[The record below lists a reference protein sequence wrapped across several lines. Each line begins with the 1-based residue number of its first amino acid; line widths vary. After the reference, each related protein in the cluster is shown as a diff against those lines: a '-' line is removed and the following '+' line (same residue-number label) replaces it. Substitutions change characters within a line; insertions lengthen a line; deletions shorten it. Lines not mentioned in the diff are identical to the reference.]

1 MIKTA
6 AFISTFAALVLA
18 AHASDGK
25 KPKSSNKNPQN
36 YASASWTAKYGDD
49 GRQLDFEEYPRSR
62 KNKHIAIFYCMW
74 HGAHGYDD
82 GSGYTPN
89 ETTPPKPTD
98 VNTPYDITKILEKN
112 PDNPQFGPWHVFHH
126 WGEPYL
132 GYYVANDKWVFKKHA
147 QMLTDIG
154 VDTLV
159 IDATNGFHYIPN
171 VKVLCEAF
179 MEVRKNK
186 GKTPQIVFLLNS
198 GADRVFRELCEQFYM
213 AYPEFEELWF
223 KWEGKPLILVPEG
236 MDYGPMIENF
246 TVRNS
251 WFASGGDWFKD
262 GKNKWPW
269 GDYFPQNAGWSDN
282 SKSEACALMPATH
295 PTTGIGRSY
304 RGGPHSYQIS
314 SPEESKEG
322 IYFHMQMQRALELDP
337 DIVIVTGWNEFI
349 MQRYEPNP
357 NGDVFLGRPTK
368 PGDSIFVDGYT
379 HEYSRDIEP
388 VRGGIGDVY
397 YYYLADF
404 IRRYKGVKPIT
415 PTKVRHEIKVDG
427 EFADWQS
434 VRNIYRDDKGDTEHR
449 DHYGYGYS
457 LGRLVNKTGRNDIV
471 QTRITTDGENLYFYV
486 KTDEDITPSTD
497 DSWMRLFIST
507 DSRKS
512 GWEGF
517 SYAINTGKKSDG
529 KTMLQKS
536 DGGWNWQD
544 VKEVKYRV
552 AGNEMEVAI
561 PLSSLGI
568 TNKNYFE
575 IDFKWIDNAAAN
587 GVRCVIDLR
596 EEDDARKIARLISKI
611 IAE

>member
-404 IRRYKGVKPIT
+404 IRRYKGVKPVT
-415 PTKVRHEIKVDG
+415 PTKVGHEIKVDG

-512 GWEGF
+512 G
-517 SYAINTGKKSDG
+517 
-529 KTMLQKS
+529 
-536 DGGWNWQD
+536 
-544 VKEVKYRV
+544 
-552 AGNEMEVAI
+552 
-561 PLSSLGI
+561 
-568 TNKNYFE
+568 
-575 IDFKWIDNAAAN
+575 
-587 GVRCVIDLR
+587 
-596 EEDDARKIARLISKI
+596 
-611 IAE
+611 

>member
-198 GADRVFRELCEQFYM
+198 GADRVFRELGEQFYL

-404 IRRYKGVKPIT
+404 IRRYKGVKPVT
-415 PTKVRHEIKVDG
+415 PTKVGHEIKVDG

-587 GVRCVIDLR
+587 GDIQECLSDGDSAPNNRFSYKYIFL
-596 EEDDARKIARLISKI
+596 K
-611 IAE
+611 